1 MAKNYNSAK
10 SNTST
15 SVKSDSEGGGKALEE
30 FSASPG
36 GDHHS
41 SRSNTTSVNSDSG
54 GGKTIDEFSA
64 SPGGNHNSS
73 RSNTTE
79 AAPSGDY
86 HSTRSNRTSIEVG
99 GDGKGPTREAAGDHN
114 SSRSN
119 TTSIK
124 SGGGGSTTGLKSTL
138 AMMKTGFTLA
148 TVIVVLAAGADV
160 YKMYSDHVNINL
172 EDHITDANF
181 HLTEDKDS
189 IVGDIGF
196 DIPKMG
202 YFEKSTKFEIHLKIL
217 ESDPITEDDF
227 TFTYVLGSGEKIYD
241 EFELNNLDP
250 VTKDKIDKEE
260 PLRIEYTVTMT
271 VIYLGVELGPTTS
284 ELGTK
289 VTTMQTA

>member
-1 MAKNYNSAK
+1 MAKDYNSAK

-15 SVKSDSEGGGKALEE
+15 SVKSEGGGGKALEE

-41 SRSNTTSVNSDSG
+41 TRSNTTSVNSDSG

-64 SPGGNHNSS
+64 SPGGDYNST
-73 RSNTTE
+73 RSNTTSIEVGGGGKEPIRE
-79 AAPSGDY
+79 AAGDY
-86 HSTRSNRTSIEVG
+86 HSTRSN
-99 GDGKGPTREAAGDHN
+99 
-114 SSRSN
+114 

-124 SGGGGSTTGLKSTL
+124 SGGGGGSTTGLKSTL

-148 TVIVVLAAGADV
+148 TVIVVVAAGTDV

-217 ESDPITEDDF
+217 ESDPVTEDDF

-284 ELGTK
+284 VLGTK

>member
-1 MAKNYNSAK
+1 MAKDYNSAK

-15 SVKSDSEGGGKALEE
+15 SVKSEGGGGKALEE

-36 GDHHS
+36 GDYNS
-41 SRSNTTSVNSDSG
+41 TRSNTTSIEVGG
-54 GGKTIDEFSA
+54 GGKEPI
-64 SPGGNHNSS
+64 
-73 RSNTTE
+73 RE
-79 AAPSGDY
+79 AAGDY
-86 HSTRSNRTSIEVG
+86 HSTRSN
-99 GDGKGPTREAAGDHN
+99 
-114 SSRSN
+114 

-124 SGGGGSTTGLKSTL
+124 SGGGGGSTTGLKSTL

-148 TVIVVLAAGADV
+148 TVIVVVAAGADV

-241 EFELNNLDP
+241 KFELNNLDP
-250 VTKDKIDKEE
+250 ITKDKIDKEE